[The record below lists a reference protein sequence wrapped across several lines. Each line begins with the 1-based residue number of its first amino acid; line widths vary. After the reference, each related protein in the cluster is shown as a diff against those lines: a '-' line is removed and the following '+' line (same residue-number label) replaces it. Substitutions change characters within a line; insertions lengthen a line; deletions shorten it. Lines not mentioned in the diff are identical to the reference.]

1 MRSAASVLATVALC
15 LVSCR
20 TVKDVGESTA
30 LVAGVATM
38 VAVSPAIPV
47 VDAVRDLGGPES
59 RGLSVLEVYRV
70 ESGVYL
76 IPNVRGW
83 FTAKSGERGSM
94 SAWMV
99 DLRTTARDEKGRIVL
114 DWSNLRPSYSR
125 DFDRGSLES
134 IPAWSKGQ
142 RVAEY
147 FRHEGSE
154 PNLELY
160 VEGKK
165 HILILTQEKQP
176 NQALQTTTVTRSGF
190 GKVSVSDRQRRGV

>member
-1 MRSAASVLATVALC
+1 MRYASSVLTMLAFS

-20 TVKDVGESTA
+20 TVKEAGESTA

-47 VDAVRDLGGPES
+47 VDAIRNLDGREI
-59 RGLSVLEVYRV
+59 RGLSVLQVYRV
-70 ESGVYL
+70 DSGVYL

-83 FTAKSGERGSM
+83 FIERSGEKGSM

-99 DLRTTARDEKGRIVL
+99 DLRTAVRDEKGRIVL
-114 DWSNLRPSYSR
+114 DWTNLRPSYSR
-125 DFDRGSLES
+125 EFDRSSLES
-134 IPAWSKGQ
+134 IPAWTKDH

-147 FRHEGSE
+147 FRHERSE
-154 PNLELY
+154 PHFELY

-165 HILILTQEKQP
+165 FILILKQEKEP
-176 NQALQTTTVTRSGF
+176 NQSPEPTSGSVTPRA
-190 GKVSVSDRQRRGV
+190 SVVILE

>member
-1 MRSAASVLATVALC
+1 MRSAPVLLAVVAVC

-20 TVKDVGESTA
+20 TVKEAGESTA

-47 VDAVRDLGGPES
+47 VDAVRGLGGRES
-59 RGLSVLEVYRV
+59 RGLSVLDVYRV

-83 FTAKSGERGSM
+83 FIERSGEKGSM

-99 DLRTTARDEKGRIVL
+99 DLRTAVRDEEGRIIL
-114 DWSNLRPSYSR
+114 DWTNLRPSYSR
-125 DFDRGSLES
+125 DFDRSSLES
-134 IPAWSKGQ
+134 IPAWTKGY
-142 RVAEY
+142 RGAEY

-154 PNLELY
+154 PDMELY
-160 VEGKK
+160 VEGKRF
-165 HILILTQEKQP
+165 ILFLTQEKEP
-176 NQALQTTTVTRSGF
+176 NQALQTTPMTRSVYEKTNEF
-190 GKVSVSDRQRRGV
+190 GDPKRGV